1 MDRYRE
7 DPGTG
12 TATLAWG
19 VPPWNG
25 GSPLTGYDVFE
36 GTTPGG
42 ESSIPLIK
50 TLLAPTAKGY
60 TVKGLTTGTR
70 YYFTV
75 KALNAVGPGA
85 PSDEAS
91 VVAVAG

>member
-1 MDRYRE
+1 MYRWRE
-7 DPGTG
+7 DPGTS
-12 TATLAWG
+12 TTTLAWG

-42 ESSIPLIK
+42 ESSVPLNK
-50 TLLAPTAKGY
+50 TLLAPTAKGH
-60 TVKGLTTGTR
+60 TMKGLTTGTR

-85 PSDEAS
+85 ASDEAS
-91 VVAVAG
+91 VVAG